1 VAADHEQ
8 RLISRVI
15 RTRDL
20 KPLLDRGIRPD
31 MFGNDEWR
39 DIYEYVLEQWDKYG
53 AVPTAVDIKANW
65 SQARLLA
72 VEDELDMLCDQFMDW
87 RRAQVATR
95 GVQETIAA
103 LDSQDVD
110 EAIKRL
116 RKTLGVIDAESVTT
130 SRDIDM
136 VETNPER
143 WKEYQDVKSRPAGL
157 LGLPTGFPT
166 IDKAL
171 NGIRW
176 GNLITIVASPKVGKS
191 VLAMKIAANLH
202 EIQNHPTCYL
212 SLEMSNEENKRRYD
226 AMRAGVSLSRIQ
238 DGTLTPK
245 EEDQYKAF
253 LRRVKA
259 PAFQSFIMADGV
271 SGMTVPEIAA
281 KIDGLGSKIV
291 VVDGTYMLRDHAS
304 DEVGTPRSLTNIT
317 RALKQVALTRNIIII
332 ATTQALLHKMKG
344 NSLSQ
349 NSIGYT
355 SSFLQDSDLVL
366 GLEQLEQY
374 DPDAR
379 NLKILASRYSGN
391 DEVELDWQFEHGV
404 FAERT
409 FGIPVVIP

>member
-1 VAADHEQ
+1 MAADHEQ
-8 RLISRVI
+8 RLISKAVRE
-15 RTRDL
+15 RDV

-39 DIYEYVLEQWDKYG
+39 EVYTYVLEQWDKYG
-53 AVPTAVDIKANW
+53 MVPTAVDIKANW
-65 SQARLLA
+65 SQVRLLK
-72 VEDELDMLCDQFMDW
+72 VDDSLDMLCDQFMEW
-87 RRAQVATR
+87 RRAQVATI
-95 GVQETIAA
+95 GVEKTITA
-103 LDSQDVD
+103 LDAQDVAGAVD
-110 EAIKRL
+110 NL
-116 RKTLGVIDAESVTT
+116 RKTLETIDSEGVT
-130 SRDIDM
+130 STHDIDM
-136 VETNPER
+136 VTTNPER
-143 WKEYQDVKSRPAGL
+143 WAEYLDVKSRPAGL

-176 GNLITIVASPKVGKS
+176 GNLGTIVASPKVGKS
-191 VLAMKIAANLH
+191 VLGMKIASNLH
-202 EIQNHPTCYL
+202 DIENHETAYL

-238 DGTLTPK
+238 DGTLTAK
-245 EEDQYKAF
+245 EEDLYKAF

-259 PAFQSFIMADGV
+259 PRFKSFIMADGV
-271 SGMTVPEIAA
+271 SGMTVPEVAA
-281 KIDGLGSKIV
+281 KIDVLGSKIV

-304 DEVGTPRSLTNIT
+304 DEVGTPRALTNIT
-317 RALKQVALTRNIIII
+317 RALKQVALQRNIIII

-374 DPDAR
+374 DPEAR

-391 DEVELDWQFEHGV
+391 DEVELDWKFEYGI
-404 FAERT
+404 FEERT
-409 FGIPVVIP
+409 FGTPVVIP